1 MPDTRDPSPAVA
13 AQWRDGQTLV
23 NLRGHAEDEAFMQA
37 CATALGMAL
46 PNTPCRTAA
55 AASRRVVWA
64 GPDDWFVVDPAVPA
78 GRLVADLRAAVSG
91 LNAAVTDVSSGY
103 TVLRLSGHPA
113 RDVLAQGCPLDLH
126 PRAFGP
132 DDCAG
137 SHFFKA
143 AIWLWQA
150 DAGQPAFELLVR
162 RSFKR
167 YVTLMME
174 RSMREYPTRDPA
186 R

>member
-1 MPDTRDPSPAVA
+1 MRVA
-13 AQWRDGQTLV
+13 TEWRDGQALV
-23 NLRGHAEDEAFMQA
+23 NLRGHAEDEAFMRA
-37 CATALGMAL
+37 CTAALGMA
-46 PNTPCRTAA
+46 PPATPCRTVAT
-55 AASRRVVWA
+55 ASRRVVWA

-78 GRLVADLRAAVSG
+78 GRLVEELRAAVSG

-103 TVLRLSGHPA
+103 TVLRLSGQAA
-113 RDVLAQGCPLDLH
+113 RNVLAQGCPLDLH
-126 PRAFGP
+126 PRVFGP

-143 AIWLWQA
+143 AIWLWQSEA
-150 DAGQPAFELLVR
+150 EQPAFDLIVR

-167 YVTLMME
+167 YVTLMTE
-174 RSMREYPTRDPA
+174 RAMREYGTRDPS